1 MSETFLYMLTV
12 ISLAVSTS
20 ALYLALS
27 MAKSVKIAH
36 MQLQQ
41 LFEVLFQVPPGGD
54 YYIQFEDEPGNPDEI
69 PAPHTSKD
77 KVINMF
83 SKRPMK
89 YDETLEMWV
98 EDD

>member
-1 MSETFLYMLTV
+1 MLIIV
-12 ISLAVSTS
+12 SLMTALS
-20 ALYLALS
+20 ALYLSLS

-54 YYIQFEDEPGNPDEI
+54 YYIQFEDEPGNQDGVPT
-69 PAPHTSKD
+69 PHTSKD

-89 YDETLEMWV
+89 YDEALEMWV